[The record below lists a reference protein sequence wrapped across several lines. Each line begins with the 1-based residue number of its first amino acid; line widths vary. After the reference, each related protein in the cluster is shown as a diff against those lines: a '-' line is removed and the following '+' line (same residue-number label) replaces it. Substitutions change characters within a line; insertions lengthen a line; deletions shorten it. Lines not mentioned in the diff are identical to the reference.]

1 MKTRHGFEAASI
13 AHKIE
18 IENNGDSLDMMT
30 AIGSMSDDA
39 ERRPI
44 CKQTRL
50 VAEEDQ
56 DWANETSTY
65 TFNDGS
71 KLVFNGPDVQRIE
84 PTEEN

>member
-1 MKTRHGFEAASI
+1 MKTRHGFEATSI

-30 AIGSMSDDA
+30 AIGSMSDD
-39 ERRPI
+39 
-44 CKQTRL
+44 
-50 VAEEDQ
+50 AEEDQ

-84 PTEEN
+84 PVKEV